1 MSTENKTRARVA
13 FVVAVMIAM
22 VIAGGGFGLFNGC
35 EDDSRRYSNAD
46 IQQVHDSL
54 YAEWQ
59 EASHDWDILARWL
72 YHVQRAN
79 TRPLD
84 STADDSA
91 RLLDK
96 QMRQAGNDSAIAH
109 RDGLRLRAEN
119 TKASYNAFRISMG
132 LITGEPPAE
141 EQIDSPGLGED

>member
-1 MSTENKTRARVA
+1 MSNPLPMPARIVLG
-13 FVVAVMIAM
+13 
-22 VIAGGGFGLFNGC
+22 VIGVILVGFGLIGLCCGC

-46 IQQVHDSL
+46 IQHINDSL

-79 TRPLD
+79 TQPLD

-91 RLLDK
+91 RLLDR

-109 RDGLRLRAEN
+109 RDGLRLRAES
-119 TKASYNAFRISMG
+119 TKASYDAFRISMG
-132 LITGEPPAE
+132 LIIGGPLEE
-141 EQIDSPGLGED
+141 GEQIDTTSSDE